1 MKKLNL
7 LSYNKRNIIQK
18 TWRNDPDED
27 TDDEYFAKLTREDEN
42 IKDLEYVEV
51 YDNDNNISYLKVV
64 ESEDDSSDSVRKPLI
79 VTKSTKIKPI
89 EIIV

>member
-42 IKDLEYVEV
+42 IKDLKYVEV
-51 YDNDNNISYLKVV
+51 YDNNISYLKAL
-64 ESEDDSSDSVRKPLI
+64 ESDDDSSDSVRKPLI
-79 VTKSTKIKPI
+79 VTKSTKIKSI